1 MENVITELLSYKIS
15 STLDGYVL
23 VNLITQDENMVK
35 LICSKNRQVP
45 EIKKFIYDY
54 VVSNKFNKPEII
66 EFVVLED
73 IIIPAIGIINNLYIE
88 QYEKIKLLEDTK
100 EVLKRDGFI
109 DSDKIKELLEH
120 RSIEYNIVE
129 QYCKQNE
136 CYETYFIYTI
146 EDIKGVYFIHHTKY
160 SNKEDFDI
168 LVDRFYTAK
177 RIIKE
182 INEYEEIK

>member
-1 MENVITELLSYKIS
+1 MENVTTELLSYKIS

-54 VVSNKFNKPEII
+54 VLSNKFNKPEII

-120 RSIEYNIVE
+120 RSIEYNLVE

-136 CYETYFIYTI
+136 CYETYFIYTSG
-146 EDIKGVYFIHHTKY
+146 DITRKKKLLEKQ
-160 SNKEDFDI
+160 KEGK
-168 LVDRFYTAK
+168 K
-177 RIIKE
+177 RMKAIGNVE
-182 INEYEEIK
+182 IPQEAFLSVLKLND

>member
-54 VVSNKFNKPEII
+54 VLSNKFNKPEII

-73 IIIPAIGIINNLYIE
+73 IIIPAIGIINNLYINT
-88 QYEKIKLLEDTK
+88 LNM
-100 EVLKRDGFI
+100 
-109 DSDKIKELLEH
+109 
-120 RSIEYNIVE
+120 NI
-129 QYCKQNE
+129 
-136 CYETYFIYTI
+136 
-146 EDIKGVYFIHHTKY
+146 
-160 SNKEDFDI
+160 
-168 LVDRFYTAK
+168 
-177 RIIKE
+177 
-182 INEYEEIK
+182 